1 MRVSEADN
9 GARVTA
15 GIGFV
20 PRAADIDHRD
30 KPGDR
35 VGDGLCAKKLPIG
48 LRHSTE
54 LKEGGTAS
62 TARLRGINGAAS
74 LERMA
79 LSRVPVQRSE
89 DPGLGLEQVS
99 GADDSETDDSETD
112 ADDDG
117 LGTTCTLLT
126 AGPDHDVSHKA
137 PRIYMNV
144 NQTLCMMHYKKM

>member
-1 MRVSEADN
+1 M
-9 GARVTA
+9 
-15 GIGFV
+15 
-20 PRAADIDHRD
+20 
-30 KPGDR
+30 
-35 VGDGLCAKKLPIG
+35 GDGLCAKKLPIG

-62 TARLRGINGAAS
+62 TARLRGINGAVS

-89 DPGLGLEQVS
+89 DPGLGVEQVS